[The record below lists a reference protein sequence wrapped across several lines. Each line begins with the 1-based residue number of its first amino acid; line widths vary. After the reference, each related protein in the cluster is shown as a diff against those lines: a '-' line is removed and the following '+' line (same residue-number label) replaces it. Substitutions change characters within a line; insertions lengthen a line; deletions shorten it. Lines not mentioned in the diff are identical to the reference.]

1 MKRTLVALLAI
12 VAAVAIVALFAW
24 AQDPTK
30 FDGNVESTGTIT
42 GTTITASTG
51 FTGDLTGAVTGNVT
65 GNLTGDVTGNLTGD
79 VTGAVFQTAALKGN
93 LPTAGDNT
101 GEFFKNTTG
110 DTGWVADNDS
120 WVQLWP

>member
-1 MKRTLVALLAI
+1 MNRTLVALTAI
-12 VAAVAIVALFAW
+12 AVAVFLVAIFAG
-24 AQDPTK
+24 AQTI
-30 FDGNVESTGTIT
+30 FDGNLQSTGTIT

-65 GNLTGDVTGNLTGD
+65 GNVTGDVTGNLTGD

-110 DTGWVADNDS
+110 DSGWVADNDS